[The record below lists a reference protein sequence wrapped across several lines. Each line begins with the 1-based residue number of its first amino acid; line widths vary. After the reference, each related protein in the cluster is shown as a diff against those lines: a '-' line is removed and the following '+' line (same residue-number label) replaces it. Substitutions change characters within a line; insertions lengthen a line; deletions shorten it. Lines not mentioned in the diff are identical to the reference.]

1 MTVLFVL
8 VGVGLVAL
16 PAVQHRRLEQLSPPE
31 WCRATTTSI
40 RAGMAVL
47 QLGLLFGAAPS
58 VLRTVG
64 VHEAAD
70 ACHRMFGPA
79 APGGAVTGWLS
90 AGLLG
95 YVLHARWRARRHV
108 RHAAAVTTI
117 EPWLGTHQLVDG
129 VDHVTIPSDR
139 PLAYAVPG
147 PAPQVVVS
155 DRLRASLTPEEL
167 AAVLRHE
174 TSHLRRGH
182 HRELTLACEVET
194 VFARWPQ
201 VLRAAALLRLAVERV
216 ADEDAIATTEDRRHV
231 RDALVKTATSMV
243 AAAVPAFTP
252 AATILHRITALET
265 APDALPSTRVA
276 ALAPI
281 LLAVAGAWTAV
292 AFWTLASHH
301 LFGLIAICFD

>member
-1 MTVLFVL
+1 MFVL

-16 PAVQHRRLEQLSPPE
+16 PAVQHRRLEQLAPTE
-31 WCRATTTSI
+31 WCHATATSI

-47 QLGLLFGAAPS
+47 QLGLLFGAAPTL
-58 VLRTVG
+58 LRAVG

-70 ACHRMFGPA
+70 ACHRMFGPV
-79 APGGAVTGWLS
+79 APGGAVTGWFS
-90 AGLLG
+90 AALLG
-95 YVLHARWRARRHV
+95 YVLHARRRARRHV
-108 RHAAAVTTI
+108 RRVTEVTTI

-147 PAPQVVVS
+147 PAPQIVVS
-155 DRLRASLTPEEL
+155 DRLRASLTPDEL
-167 AAVLRHE
+167 SAVLRHE
-174 TSHLRRGH
+174 SSHLRRGH

-194 VFARWPQ
+194 VFSRLPQ
-201 VLRAAALLRLAVERV
+201 VMGTAALLRLAVERV
-216 ADEDAIATTEDRRHV
+216 ADEDAIATTEDRGHV

-265 APDALPSTRVA
+265 APHALPSTRVA

-281 LLAVAGAWTAV
+281 LLAVGGAWTAV

-301 LFGLIAICFD
+301 LFGLIAICID